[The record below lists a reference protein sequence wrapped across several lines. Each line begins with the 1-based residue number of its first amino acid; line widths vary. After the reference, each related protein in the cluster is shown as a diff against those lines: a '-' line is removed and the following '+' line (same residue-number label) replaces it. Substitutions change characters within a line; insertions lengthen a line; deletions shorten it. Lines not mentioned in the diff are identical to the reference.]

1 MVFPDSGRILC
12 PHWTRRKHQLL
23 GGRSWLR
30 RDRRGLRVCQ
40 SLMLALDGE
49 DWLAGSDD
57 EYSRHDSCF
66 WVGVDTVDY
75 TGLEKGR
82 TMSYTMQARDIKG

>member
-1 MVFPDSGRILC
+1 M
-12 PHWTRRKHQLL
+12 
-23 GGRSWLR
+23 
-30 RDRRGLRVCQ
+30 
-40 SLMLALDGE
+40 LDGE

-57 EYSRHDSCF
+57 EYSRHNSCS
-66 WVGVDTVDY
+66 WVGVDAVDY